1 MDINSLDGYMAATT
15 PPINPYSKEE
25 VAKKDRDWSWREEY
39 RQFQADVA
47 MAQYNQQ
54 IAENQL
60 LLQRQWALEDRDADR
75 AYNSPAAIRQR
86 LEEAGY
92 NPALMSGVMQAAQQP
107 PTRAVQ
113 GHVSPGQ
120 VSNVAGIHGQK
131 VANMI
136 EAGKSLVSSVV
147 SAKQVDVMKSTEALN
162 RAGAIKNLSEAA
174 FSESAKHR
182 VDELLLHEKN
192 ALELDNYQK
201 LFDLYIDTNY
211 KEKQIITSLNE
222 AAHRINLTDAQ
233 IQKIAFDVGNQ
244 SRLTDIEASR
254 LRNDIKMTASN
265 ILKNKA
271 LIKEIALHL
280 SLGDEEL
287 AQQKIRTEVQ
297 QATKGAQKAGVWV
310 DMVSKGVGTI
320 IGGALLGTGAGKVV
334 QGLKKIP
341 RVGFY

>member
-1 MDINSLDGYMAATT
+1 MNQNNLEGYLGGITT
-15 PPINPYSKEE
+15 PINPYSKEG
-25 VAKKDRDWSWREEY
+25 KDERALTYADEY
-39 RQFQADVA
+39 RQARGDIS
-47 MAQYNQQ
+47 MALYNQQ
-54 IAENQL
+54 VAEAQL
-60 LLQRQWALEDRDADR
+60 LKQRQWALEDRD
-75 AYNSPAAIRQR
+75 YNAPSALRKR

-92 NPALMSGVMQAAQQP
+92 NPALMSGMVATANAPVRGVQGSTAPGKLTDLSGVHNQTLANIMQA
-107 PTRAVQ
+107 
-113 GHVSPGQ
+113 GQ
-120 VSNVAGIHGQK
+120 NIVSN
-131 VANMI
+131 
-136 EAGKSLVSSVV
+136 LVSS
-147 SAKQVDVMKSTEALN
+147 KQAQVLDSNVQLN
-162 RAGAIKNLSEAA
+162 RAAAIKEMSQAA
-174 FSESAKHR
+174 FTKSSKFR
-182 VDELLLHEKN
+182 IDELLEYEKN
-192 ALELDNYQK
+192 AMELDNYQK
-201 LFDLYIDTNY
+201 QFDLYIDTNY

-222 AAHRINLTDAQ
+222 AAQRINLTDAQ

-254 LRNDIKMTASN
+254 LKNDIKMTASN

-297 QATKGAQKAGVWV
+297 KATKGAQKAGVWV
-310 DMVSKGVGTI
+310 DMVSKGIGTI

>member
-92 NPALMSGVMQAAQQP
+92 NPALMAGVMQAAQQP

-120 VSNVAGIHGQK
+120 VSNLAGTHGQK

-192 ALELDNYQK
+192 ALELDNKQK
-201 LFDLYIDTNY
+201 MFDYHISVNY
-211 KEKQIITSLNE
+211 REKEIQMALNE
-222 AAHRINLTDAQ
+222 ASQRINKMDAE
-233 IQKIAFDVGNQ
+233 IQKIAYDAGITREMTDLEKKKVKQQAIAIASEVSKNKKLIEKMAMEIELGNEEKALKLLDQEIKRVDAWVAERAKYGRVAGEYTGVVGN
-244 SRLTDIEASR
+244 LVKGIVP
-254 LRNDIKMTASN
+254 IPF
-265 ILKNKA
+265 LK
-271 LIKEIALHL
+271 
-280 SLGDEEL
+280 
-287 AQQKIRTEVQ
+287 
-297 QATKGAQKAGVWV
+297 
-310 DMVSKGVGTI
+310 
-320 IGGALLGTGAGKVV
+320 
-334 QGLKKIP
+334 
-341 RVGFY
+341 